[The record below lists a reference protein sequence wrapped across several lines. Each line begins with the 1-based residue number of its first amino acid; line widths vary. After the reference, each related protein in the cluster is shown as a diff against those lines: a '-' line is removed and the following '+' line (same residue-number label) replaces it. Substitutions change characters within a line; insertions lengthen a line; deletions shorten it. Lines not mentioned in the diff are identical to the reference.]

1 MMKLHP
7 KYFSGIVAVAVYF
20 GIIGLVF
27 FYFGYRHET
36 RSTHFV
42 TKNTHAIA
50 VTLQAPT
57 KAKSP
62 AAKTVKPKTKPKP
75 KTKKKHHSKPKPI
88 QSPQKTHVKPVPR
101 KTRKRPAKKIKAKK
115 LFSQVKT
122 TPKNTP
128 KPKKNPSIKPR
139 KTATKAKSSQSTRD
153 SLKRQQERDKGIENR
168 YLAGVQEK
176 LYGWPTQT
184 SFAGARVTIGLTIHP
199 SGRFDYVVLQHS
211 NNPDFDRTILQYLK
225 QLQSMGFDPTPKG
238 KKYAFKVDIVAK

>member
-42 TKNTHAIA
+42 TKNAHAIA

-57 KAKSP
+57 KTKTP
-62 AAKTVKPKTKPKP
+62 AAKTVKSKSEPKP
-75 KTKKKHHSKPKPI
+75 KSKKKHHSKPKPI
-88 QSPQKTHVKPVPR
+88 QSPQNTHVKPVPK
-101 KTRKRPAKKIKAKK
+101 KTRKKPPKRIRAKK

-122 TPKNTP
+122 TQKTTP
-128 KPKKNPSIKPR
+128 KPKKKPSEKPKR
-139 KTATKAKSSQSTRD
+139 RTTKAKSSQSIRD
-153 SLKRQQERDKGIENR
+153 SLKRQKQRDKGIENR

-199 SGRFDYVVLQHS
+199 SGRFSYVVLQHS
-211 NNPDFDRTILQYLK
+211 NNPDFDRTILRYLK
-225 QLQSMGFDPTPKG
+225 QLQTTGFDPTPKG
-238 KKYAFKVDIVAK
+238 KEYAFKVEIVAK